1 MIYMLWKECV
11 PVKFYEF
18 ICGKQN
24 FLYLNRKTV
33 LHPKIAEIIWKF
45 TEENINYN
53 QLINN
58 LS

>member
-1 MIYMLWKECV
+1 MLWKECV
-11 PVKFYEF
+11 PVNFYEF
-18 ICGKQN
+18 ICGKEN
-24 FLYLNRKTV
+24 FLYLNRKNV

-45 TEENINYN
+45 IEENINYN